1 MHFHF
6 CVCAAAMPRVS
17 QTFFAA
23 AAALQSIDNCRLV
36 QRHAIR
42 LICMHITA
50 CINEN
55 QVTNVHCHTLQGRK
69 IQKTLQACTFL
80 TKKAIGV
87 LLYHFFVSL
96 GQIKSSEGTKAVM
109 KNQNSFKLLFM
120 VIIFLRFLRK

>member
-6 CVCAAAMPRVS
+6 CVCAAMPRVS

-55 QVTNVHCHTLQGRK
+55 RVTNVHCHTLQGRK
-69 IQKTLQACTFL
+69 IQKTLPACTFI

-87 LLYHFFVSL
+87 VLYHFLFL
-96 GQIKSSEGTKAVM
+96 WAKLKAA
-109 KNQNSFKLLFM
+109 KEQRLS
-120 VIIFLRFLRK
+120 